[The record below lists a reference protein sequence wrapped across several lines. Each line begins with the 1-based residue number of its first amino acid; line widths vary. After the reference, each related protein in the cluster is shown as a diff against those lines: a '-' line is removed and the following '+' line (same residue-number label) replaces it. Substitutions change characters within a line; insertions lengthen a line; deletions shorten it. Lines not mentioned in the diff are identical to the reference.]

1 MAVSLLQESGYFGGV
16 NYISVKISSDQI
28 PETLKFFEKTWEKL
42 SSRYPLSFSFLDE
55 RIEARY
61 QIEQKMGRS
70 ITYMAMI
77 AVFLA
82 CMGIFGLSLFTVEE
96 KTKEIGIRKILGATA
111 SSIVFILSK
120 EFVRWVVV
128 GALITFPIA
137 WIVMNKWLQNFAY
150 RTNIGFDAFAYALA
164 LSILVAF
171 LAVSFQSIRAALG
184 NPVNAIRH
192 E

>member
-1 MAVSLLQESGYFGGV
+1 
-16 NYISVKISSDQI
+16 
-28 PETLKFFEKTWEKL
+28 
-42 SSRYPLSFSFLDE
+42 
-55 RIEARY
+55 
-61 QIEQKMGRS
+61 MGKS
-70 ITYMAMI
+70 ITVMAII

-96 KTKEIGIRKILGATA
+96 KTKEIGIRKVLGATA
-111 SSIVFILSK
+111 SNIVFILSK

-128 GALITFPIA
+128 GAFLAFPIA
-137 WIVMNKWLQNFAY
+137 WMIMNTWLQNFAY
-150 RTNIGFDAFAYALA
+150 RTSIGFDAFALA
-164 LSILVAF
+164 LVLSIVVAF